1 MVQLTAV
8 KQIPGPGVKLVED
21 EQKRCAQLQKVDTVL
36 SRCLRRILKT
46 RWQDR
51 ITNWGSL
58 SNGWRG
64 KINSMTMSARDVGDL
79 SDKNR
84 GTTVEQH

>member
-36 SRCLRRILKT
+36 SRCLR
-46 RWQDR
+46 
-51 ITNWGSL
+51 
-58 SNGWRG
+58 
-64 KINSMTMSARDVGDL
+64 
-79 SDKNR
+79 
-84 GTTVEQH
+84 